1 MAIHLSLRKLFF
13 VVFFF
18 LCLSNVFSQSNKQDI
33 FIPFD
38 SVVNYLEKKYTVDL
52 YYKPEWFKNKRFHS
66 TIVSLP
72 IDEIISLIKNAGNC
86 STIQLDSSSFIFI
99 PASLT
104 YDSTTLK
111 SSNSYTTIGNP
122 LEYGKFARGTISGTI
137 LDGKT
142 GEPLHGAGV
151 YVDKTKTYAVTDNK
165 GHFKITLPVGDYDLK
180 LSYVGYEDDHFKIK
194 LYNSG
199 SASFEI
205 MEKSIKLNEVI
216 ITAERNDN
224 NLVNSQM
231 SLLQLSRKD
240 IKELPSTFGES
251 DIIKSV
257 ILLPGIQTIGEFG
270 TGFNVRGGSADQN
283 LILIEDEPLFNSSH
297 LFGLTSI
304 LNPDGVTSVTMLK
317 AGIPAQYGERAS
329 SLMDIHLGNTS
340 TEKMKARGGIGLINS
355 RLTVEV
361 PIIKNKVNLLVG
373 GRTTYS
379 NWLLHSIPDIDLM
392 NSSANFYDMNA
403 LLTVTPNSNNK
414 FTVFGYYS
422 NDKFAFNHNMH
433 YQYGS
438 TLASV
443 RWSHV
448 FSQKFST
455 NLMTGLSSYDYNVYE
470 IDTLQRSDSYRIK
483 SHVMYNNAKLNF
495 SWLPF
500 DNQAIDFGA
509 SAVHYDIKPG
519 DLTPYGQESLVIPI
533 SVQEEKANE
542 FAVYVSDK
550 INISP
555 KLGGEV
561 GLRYSWYAL
570 KGPGTVY
577 MYQPGLPKSADNIVD
592 SVTYKNNKNIQQYS
606 GLEPRISVRY
616 SINAVS
622 SVKLSYTRI
631 NQYINLVSNTSIMT
645 PSDVWKLSDHYTPS
659 LKCNQFAIGYFRNFN
674 KNAIETSIELYYK
687 PLKNIIEYKNGAKIL
702 LNTHIETDLVNAEG
716 YNYGIE
722 LYLKKNVGRLTGW
735 ASYTFSRSKQ
745 KTNGTY
751 TSEQINNNTYFPS
764 DFDKPHNIVL
774 NANYHISRRWRFSG
788 SFTYNTGRPVTLPEL
803 KYQQGTYQLL
813 YYSDRNKYR
822 LPDYH
827 RLDVSI
833 TLDETLRLKRK
844 WKGSWTLSIIN
855 LYGRKN
861 TYSAFY
867 QKDGIEYNLYKL
879 YIIGR
884 PLPTLTYNFAF

>member
-1 MAIHLSLRKLFF
+1 M
-13 VVFFF
+13 V
-18 LCLSNVFSQSNKQDI
+18 CLSNVFSQSNKKDI

-38 SVVNYLEKKYTVDL
+38 SVVSYLEQKYTVEL
-52 YYKPEWFKNKRFHS
+52 YYKAEWFKNKRFHS
-66 TIVSLP
+66 TIVGLP
-72 IDEIISLIKNAGNC
+72 LGEIISLIKNAGNC
-86 STIQLDSSSFIFI
+86 STIQLDSSSFVLI

-111 SSNSYTTIGNP
+111 NVNSYTTIGNP
-122 LEYGKFARGTISGTI
+122 LEYGKFARGTISGII

-142 GEPLHGAGV
+142 GEPLNGAGV
-151 YVDKTKTYAVTDNK
+151 YVDKTKTYAVTDKN

-180 LSYVGYEDDHFKIK
+180 LSYVGYEDNHFKIK

-199 SASFEI
+199 STSFEI

-216 ITAERNDN
+216 IMAERNDN

-240 IKELPSTFGES
+240 IKELPSPFGES

-283 LILIEDEPLFNSSH
+283 LILIEDVPLFNSSH
-297 LFGLTSI
+297 LFGLTSV
-304 LNPDGVTSVTMLK
+304 LNSDGVTSVTMLK
-317 AGIPAQYGERAS
+317 AGVPAQYGERAS
-329 SLMDIHLGNTS
+329 SLMDVHLGNTS
-340 TEKMKARGGIGLINS
+340 AEKMKARGGIGLINS
-355 RLTVEV
+355 RLTIEV
-361 PIIKNKVNLLVG
+361 PVIKDKVNLLAG

-392 NSSANFYDMNA
+392 NSSANFYDMNV
-403 LLTVTPNSNNK
+403 LLTITPNNNSK

-422 NDKFAFNHNMH
+422 NDKFAFSHDMH

-438 TLASV
+438 MLASV
-443 RWSHV
+443 RWNHT

-455 NLMTGLSSYDYNVYE
+455 GIMTGLSRYYYDLYE
-470 IDTLQRSDSYRIK
+470 LDTMRRTESYRIK
-483 SHVMYNNAKLNF
+483 SQVMYNNAKWNF
-495 SWLPF
+495 SWRPF
-500 DNQAIDFGA
+500 DKHNIDFGVNA
-509 SAVHYDIKPG
+509 IHYAIMPG
-519 DLTPYGQESLVIPI
+519 NLTPYGEESEVIPI
-533 SVQEEKANE
+533 SVRQEKANE
-542 FAVYVSDK
+542 FAVYISDK
-550 INISP
+550 INFSP
-555 KLGGEV
+555 KLSGEA

-570 KGPGTVY
+570 KGPGSVY
-577 MYQPGLPKSADNIVD
+577 NYQNGLPKSADNIVD
-592 SVTYKNNKNIQQYS
+592 SITYKNNKNIQKYS
-606 GLEPRISVRY
+606 GFEPRISIRY
-616 SINAVS
+616 SIDDLS
-622 SVKLSYTRI
+622 SVKLSYTHI
-631 NQYINLVSNTSIMT
+631 NQYIHLVSNTSVMT
-645 PSDVWKLSDHYTPS
+645 PSDVWKLSDQYTQP
-659 LKCNQFAIGYFRNFN
+659 LKCDQFAIGYFRNFK
-674 KNAIETSIELYYK
+674 KNAIETSLELYYK

-702 LNTHIETDLVNAEG
+702 LNTHLETDLVNAEG

-722 LYLKKNVGRLTGW
+722 LYMKKNIGRLTGW
-735 ASYTFSRSKQ
+735 VSYTYSGSKQ

-751 TSEQINNNTYFPS
+751 SSEQINKNTYFPS
-764 DFDKPHNIVL
+764 DYDKPHNVVI
-774 NANYHISRRWRFSG
+774 NTNYHISRRWRFSG

-803 KYQQGTYQLL
+803 LYQSGGYRLI

-844 WKGSWTLSIIN
+844 WKGSWTFSIIN

-861 TYSAFY
+861 AYSVFY
-867 QKDGIEYNLYKL
+867 QKDGNEYHLYKL

-884 PLPTLTYNFAF
+884 PLPTLTYNFSF

>member
-1 MAIHLSLRKLFF
+1 MPNHLNPRKLFF
-13 VVFFF
+13 LIF
-18 LCLSNVFSQSNKQDI
+18 LLLCFSKVFSQTNKKDT

-38 SVVNYLEKKYTVDL
+38 SVVNYLEQKYTIDL
-52 YYKPEWFKNKRFHS
+52 YYKPEWFKNKRFHA
-66 TIVSLP
+66 TILDLP
-72 IDEIISLIKNAGNC
+72 LGEVISLIKNAGNC
-86 STIQLDSSSFIFI
+86 TTIQFDSSSYVFV
-99 PASLT
+99 PANLT
-104 YDSTTLK
+104 YDSTAIKNVNT
-111 SSNSYTTIGNP
+111 YITIGNS
-122 LEYGKFARGTISGTI
+122 LEYGKFTRGTINGVI

-142 GEPLHGAGV
+142 GEPLKGAGV
-151 YVDKTKTYAVTDNK
+151 YVDKTRTYAVTDKN

-180 LSYVGYEDDHFKIK
+180 LSYVGYEDDHFKVK

-216 ITAERNDN
+216 IMAERNDN
-224 NLVNSQM
+224 NIVNTQM

-240 IKELPSTFGES
+240 IKELPVTFGES

-283 LILIEDEPLFNSSH
+283 LILIEDVPLFNSSH

-317 AGIPAQYGERAS
+317 AGIPAEYGERAS
-329 SLMDIHLGNTS
+329 SLMDIHLGTTN
-340 TEKMKARGGIGLINS
+340 TEKFKARGGIGLINS
-355 RLTVEV
+355 RLTMEL
-361 PIIKNKVNLLVG
+361 PIIKNKVSLLVG

-403 LLTVTPNSNNK
+403 LLTITPNSNNK
-414 FTVFGYYS
+414 LTVFGYYS
-422 NDKFAFNHNMH
+422 NDKFAFNHSTN
-433 YQYGS
+433 YQYAS

-455 NLMTGLSSYDYNVYE
+455 NLMTGLSRYDYNVYE
-470 IDTLQRSDSYRIK
+470 TDTLDRTESYQIK
-483 SHVMYNNAKLNF
+483 SQVMYNNAKWNF
-495 SWLPF
+495 SWHPF
-500 DNQAIDFGA
+500 DNHVIDFGA
-509 SAVHYDIKPG
+509 SGVHYAIKPG
-519 DLTPYGQESLVIPI
+519 NLLRYGQESLVKPI
-533 SVQEEKANE
+533 SVQQEKANE

-550 INISP
+550 INISS
-555 KLGGEV
+555 KLSGEV
-561 GLRYSWYAL
+561 GLRYSWYDL

-577 MYQPGLPKSADNIVD
+577 MYQPGLPKSSDNIID
-592 SVTYKNNKNIQQYS
+592 STTYKNNKTIIKYS
-606 GLEPRISVRY
+606 GFEPRISIRY
-616 SINAVS
+616 SISDLS
-622 SVKLSYTRI
+622 SIKLSYTHVD
-631 NQYINLVSNTSIMT
+631 QYINLVSNTSVMT
-645 PSDVWKLSDHYTPS
+645 PSDVWKLSGQYTPP
-659 LKCNQFAIGYFRNFN
+659 LKCNQFAIGYFRNFK

-687 PLKNIIEYKNGAKIL
+687 PLKNIIEYKNGAQIL
-702 LNTHIETDLVNAEG
+702 LNTHLETDLVNAKG
-716 YNYGIE
+716 YNYGFE
-722 LYLKKNVGRLTGW
+722 LYVKKNTGRLTGW
-735 ASYTFSRSKQ
+735 ASYTYSQSMQ
-745 KTNGTY
+745 KTNGTFS
-751 TSEQINNNTYFPS
+751 SEQINNNSYFPS
-764 DFDKPHNIVL
+764 DYDKPHNVVL

-803 KYQQGTYQLL
+803 RYPSGGYELI

-833 TLDETLRLKRK
+833 TFDETLRLKRK

-861 TYSAFY
+861 AYSVFY
-867 QKDGIEYNLYKL
+867 QKDGGEYNLYKL

-884 PLPTLTYNFAF
+884 PLPTLTYNFSF